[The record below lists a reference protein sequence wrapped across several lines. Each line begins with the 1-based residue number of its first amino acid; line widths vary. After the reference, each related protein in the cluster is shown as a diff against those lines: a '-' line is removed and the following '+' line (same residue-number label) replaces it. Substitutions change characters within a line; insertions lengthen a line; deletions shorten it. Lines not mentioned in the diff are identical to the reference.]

1 MVVNGMEVTSMVS
14 DALIAIAYFAIPC
27 QIVYFSRYIRL
38 EGKGLQFKSVIFL
51 FEFFILLCGLSHLI
65 KVWTAGNSWFMTIV
79 KVLTAIVSVTTSALL
94 VKLMPVVLKLPE
106 RLFVLEEELG
116 LRIQNEQQLQAENSN
131 LQKLRSI
138 TQSIRRTM
146 HFQSICDIACIQF
159 TNHFDMVGC
168 CIFALDLP
176 VTMTPNA
183 ATVASSNSPT
193 TPVNHATTPTGTNSD
208 MALCLAEYS
217 RLPPTPSL
225 SASSPST
232 GSTPPPSGTH
242 LGVKPSGSSRQGKMT
257 AAMSMGVLAALN
269 AAGGGSVGVGAT
281 GVAKGMRIDLSRLV
295 ATWSKTDEWRC
306 ISATTMHDVF
316 GIPLPRSSTNK
327 SRATLTRADSVPE
340 NPLRSGDGVALA
352 ESYKSKN
359 DDDEA
364 EIEIRVLA
372 TGRMDGSSPTS
383 DRRGDANAVPE
394 ARYGTLAMMHV
405 QGRRLIMLMMHEH
418 EDVHASPGVV
428 QDAVCQVEI
437 ALDQSLQIEQEASRR
452 SQMSVLE
459 TEKREAEALNGM
471 KTVFLATI
479 SHELRT
485 PMNAIIGFV
494 DLLLTQY
501 ELSRDMRDILEIVS
515 VSSSTLLNL
524 VNDILDLSKLEFQGK
539 QFTIEEAPLSILSVT
554 EESVEVVYSQAE
566 RKSIKL
572 NAILDHCVDLV
583 LGDKLRVRQILVNLL
598 SNAIKFTSQGSVTV
612 TVSTKPPNTFLTLPP
627 EHPDFTR
634 LMMPRKQRVLDY
646 SNANVKD
653 APSAS
658 TGPRAQI
665 YFQVCDTGIGVEQ
678 DKMHLLFEKFQQV
691 DATIARRFHG
701 TGLGLAIT
709 SRLVELHRGRIWVD
723 SMPGVGTLFTIMLTF
738 TPAPADVTQVP
749 DEPAAPSL
757 LAAPSAHGSL
767 AASADP
773 SATSS
778 SLASAIRVA
787 VLDSCPIETR
797 AIAALLKRMGCEA
810 AAFDSVP
817 ALVAAVEHDRA
828 LESAR
833 PLSAI
838 VTEEDFVRALSGD
851 ESQWLAALGLPVV
864 TLVRMKSS
872 SRMLIGEGLYRHTA
886 TKPIKLRTLEAT
898 LRGAL
903 EYHHDQWRRA
913 QLGVGDSVTALQMA
927 SRDGLAKTVSTPDRE
942 AALLEVDLVPGSQ
955 ALSEAMLVPAPDAA
969 ATGEVPSGAALLA
982 QNITHVE
989 AAAYE
994 VPASATRLADGES
1007 GPNSAHA
1014 SPKPAAP
1021 RPLRPKQ
1028 VDLLRRAEGGS
1039 ARPTSST
1046 AHSSSTGL
1054 PPAGKA
1060 GGTLTAA
1067 GVPAMNRSLASLAQ
1081 PVLFPPA
1088 RKSPIEA
1095 ARMGTAAVGS
1105 VSQLIQNGGTGGA
1118 GDEGLRDTLSSLKVL
1133 VVDDNNINQMVAA
1146 RTLKTL
1152 GIDKVDTANNGQ
1164 EAVTYF
1170 ETHPN
1175 VSIIFMD
1182 VSMPIL
1188 DGLDATRAIL
1198 ARSSHAPHGQ
1208 RRRAPFICAMT
1219 ASALPEERNTCL
1231 STGMHDFVPKPT
1243 RRQDLMQLLDR
1254 YFTWRAAQDE
1264 EEARGS
1270 APLGIGLL
1278 QPFPYLPAT
1287 SGGAA
1292 GKHDHGQQL

>member
-38 EGKGLQFKSVIFL
+38 EGRGVQFKSVIIL
-51 FEFFILLCGLSHLI
+51 FELFILLCGLSHLI
-65 KVWTAGNSWFMTIV
+65 KVWTAGNSWLMTVV

-116 LRIQNEQQLQAENSN
+116 LRIQNEQQLQAENSS

-146 HFQSICDIACIQF
+146 HFQSICDIACIQL
-159 TNHFDMVGC
+159 TNQFDMVGC

-176 VTMTPNA
+176 GTMAPATA
-183 ATVASSNSPT
+183 ASPNSPT
-193 TPVNHATTPTGTNSD
+193 TPVNHATTPTGNGNSD

-217 RLPPTPSL
+217 RLPPTTSL

-232 GSTPPPSGTH
+232 GSSPPPSGTH
-242 LGVKPSGSSRQGKMT
+242 LGVNPPGSSRQGKMT
-257 AAMSMGVLAALN
+257 TAMSTGVLAALN

-295 ATWSKTDEWRC
+295 ATWSKTDEWRR
-306 ISATTMHDVF
+306 ISANTMHNVF
-316 GIPLPRSSTNK
+316 GIPLPRTSANK
-327 SRATLTRADSVPE
+327 SRATLTRADSVPGS
-340 NPLRSGDGVALA
+340 PLGSGDGVALA
-352 ESYKSKN
+352 ESYKGKN
-359 DDDEA
+359 DDDDE

-383 DRRGDANAVPE
+383 DRHGDANAVPE
-394 ARYGTLAMMHV
+394 ARYGTLAMMRV
-405 QGRRLIMLMMHEH
+405 QGRRLIVLMMHEH

-428 QDAVCQVEI
+428 QDAVGQVEI

-539 QFTIEEAPLSILSVT
+539 QFTIEEAPLSLLSVT

-612 TVSTKPPNTFLTLPP
+612 TVSTKVPNTFLTLPP
-627 EHPDFTR
+627 DHPDFAR
-634 LMMPRKQRVLDY
+634 LMAPRKQRVLDY

-653 APSAS
+653 APPAS
-658 TGPRAQI
+658 TGSRMQI

-723 SMPGVGTLFTIMLTF
+723 SLPGVGTLFTIMLTF
-738 TPAPADVTQVP
+738 TRPPADITQVP
-749 DEPAAPSL
+749 DEPAGPSL
-757 LAAPSAHGSL
+757 LSAPSAHGSL
-767 AASADP
+767 AASADL

-778 SLASAIRVA
+778 LPAAAIRVA
-787 VLDSCPIETR
+787 VLDLCPIEMR

-817 ALVAAVEHDRA
+817 ALVAAVEHERA
-828 LESAR
+828 FEFAR

-838 VTEEDFVRALSGD
+838 VTEEDLIRALSGD
-851 ESQWLAALGLPVV
+851 DSQRLATLGLPVV
-864 TLVRMKSS
+864 TLVRIKSS

-913 QLGVGDSVTALQMA
+913 QLGVGDSVTASQMA
-927 SRDGLAKTVSTPDRE
+927 SRDGLAKTSSAPDRE
-942 AALLEVDLVPGSQ
+942 APLLEVDPVPGSR
-955 ALSEAMLVPAPDAA
+955 AVSEAMLVPAPDAA
-969 ATGEVPSGAALLA
+969 ATADGQSGAALLA
-982 QNITHVE
+982 HNITRHE

-994 VPASATRLADGES
+994 VPASATRGGDS
-1007 GPNSAHA
+1007 DPNSGRA
-1014 SPKPAAP
+1014 PPNTAAP

-1028 VDLLRRAEGGS
+1028 VDMLRRAEGGA
-1039 ARPTSST
+1039 ARPAPST

-1054 PPAGKA
+1054 SPAARPDGQLTVA
-1060 GGTLTAA
+1060 GAP
-1067 GVPAMNRSLASLAQ
+1067 VMNRSLASLAQ

-1095 ARMGTAAVGS
+1095 ARTGTAAVGS

-1170 ETHPN
+1170 ETHPT

-1198 ARSSHAPHGQ
+1198 ARSSHAPPGQ

-1264 EEARGS
+1264 KEAQGA
-1270 APLGIGLL
+1270 APLGMGLL

-1287 SGGAA
+1287 NGGAA
-1292 GKHDHGQQL
+1292 GKHDLGQQP

>member
-1 MVVNGMEVTSMVS
+1 MEVAGIVS

-27 QIVYFSRYIRL
+27 QIVYFSRFIRL
-38 EGKGLQFKSVIFL
+38 EGRGVQFKSVIIL
-51 FEFFILLCGLSHLI
+51 FELFILLCGLSHLI
-65 KVWTAGNSWFMTIV
+65 KVWTADNSWLMTIV
-79 KVLTAIVSVTTSALL
+79 KVLTAIVSITTSALL

-146 HFQSICDIACIQF
+146 HFQSICDIACIQL

-176 VTMTPNA
+176 GTMTPNTA
-183 ATVASSNSPT
+183 ASPNSPT
-193 TPVNHATTPTGTNSD
+193 TPVNHATSPTSNGNNSD

-217 RLPPTPSL
+217 RLPPATSL

-232 GSTPPPSGTH
+232 GSSPPPSGTH
-242 LGVKPSGSSRQGKMT
+242 LVVNPSGSSRQGKMT
-257 AAMSMGVLAALN
+257 TAMSMGVLAALN
-269 AAGGGSVGVGAT
+269 AAGGGCVGVGAT
-281 GVAKGMRIDLSRLV
+281 GVTKGMRIDLSRLV
-295 ATWSKTDEWRC
+295 ATWSKTGEWRR
-306 ISATTMHDVF
+306 ISATTMHGVF
-316 GIPLPRSSTNK
+316 GISLPRSPTNK

-340 NPLRSGDGVALA
+340 NPLGSGDGVALA
-352 ESYKSKN
+352 ESYKGKKD
-359 DDDEA
+359 DDDE

-383 DRRGDANAVPE
+383 DRHGDANVIPE
-394 ARYGTLAMMHV
+394 ARYGTLAMMRV
-405 QGRRLIMLMMHEH
+405 QGRRLIVLMMHEH

-428 QDAVCQVEI
+428 QDALGQVEI

-539 QFTIEEAPLSILSVT
+539 QFTIEEAPLSILNVT

-612 TVSTKPPNTFLTLPP
+612 TVSTKMPNTFLTLPP
-627 EHPDFTR
+627 DHPDFAR
-634 LMMPRKQRVLDY
+634 LMVPRKQRVLDY

-653 APSAS
+653 APAAS
-658 TGPRAQI
+658 NGPRTQI

-709 SRLVELHRGRIWVD
+709 SRLVELHRGRVWVD
-723 SMPGVGTLFTIMLTF
+723 SLPGVGTLFTIMLTF
-738 TPAPADVTQVP
+738 TPAPANVTQVP

-757 LAAPSAHGSL
+757 LSAASAHGSL
-767 AASADP
+767 AASADL

-778 SLASAIRVA
+778 TAPTIRIA

-797 AIAALLKRMGCEA
+797 AIATLLKRMGCEA
-810 AAFDSVP
+810 AAFESVA

-828 LESAR
+828 FESTR

-838 VTEEDFVRALSGD
+838 VTEEDFVRALTGD
-851 ESQWLAALGLPVV
+851 DSQRLATLGLPVV
-864 TLVRMKSS
+864 TLVRIKSS

-886 TKPIKLRTLEAT
+886 TKPLKLRTLEAT

-903 EYHHDQWRRA
+903 EYHHNQWRRA
-913 QLGVGDSVTALQMA
+913 QLGAGDSVTASQMA
-927 SRDGLAKTVSTPDRE
+927 SRDGLAKTVSAPDRE
-942 AALLEVDLVPGSQ
+942 AALLEVGVEPGSQ
-955 ALSEAMLVPAPDAA
+955 AVSEAMLVPVPDAA
-969 ATGEVPSGAALLA
+969 ATAEVPSGAALLA
-982 QNITHVE
+982 HNVTQVE

-994 VPASATRLADGES
+994 VPTSATRVAGGDS
-1007 GPNSAHA
+1007 GPNSGHA
-1014 SPKPAAP
+1014 SPKTAAP
-1021 RPLRPKQ
+1021 RPLCPKQ
-1028 VDLLRRAEGGS
+1028 VDMLRRAEGG
-1039 ARPTSST
+1039 ARPAPST

-1054 PPAGKA
+1054 SPAARPEGKLNVA
-1060 GGTLTAA
+1060 GAP
-1067 GVPAMNRSLASLAQ
+1067 VMNRSLASLAQ

-1095 ARMGTAAVGS
+1095 VRAGTAAVGS
-1105 VSQLIQNGGTGGA
+1105 ISQLIQNCGTGGA
-1118 GDEGLRDTLSSLKVL
+1118 GDGGLRDTLSSLKVL

-1170 ETHPN
+1170 ETHPT

-1198 ARSSHAPHGQ
+1198 ARSSHAPPGQ

-1264 EEARGS
+1264 EEAKGS
-1270 APLGIGLL
+1270 APLGMGLL
-1278 QPFPYLPAT
+1278 QPFLYVPP
-1287 SGGAA
+1287 SS
-1292 GKHDHGQQL
+1292 GKHDLQGQHP